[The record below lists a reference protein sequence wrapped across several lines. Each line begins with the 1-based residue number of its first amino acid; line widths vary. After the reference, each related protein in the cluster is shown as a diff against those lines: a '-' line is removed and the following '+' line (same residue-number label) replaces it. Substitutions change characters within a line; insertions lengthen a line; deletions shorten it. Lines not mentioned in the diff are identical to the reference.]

1 MKKPNREAAYT
12 SKLKLYD
19 SEEEEDYESSSSE
32 GVVNQCIYALIIL
45 QVIFFWVKIWNRNWI
60 FVVGVYIGGWD
71 RARTSRRYIRGASEG
86 QIRWIAFGFP
96 ETERREKGQA
106 G

>member
-19 SEEEEDYESSSSE
+19 SEEEEEEDYESSSSE

-45 QVIFFWVKIWNRNWI
+45 QVIFFWVKI
-60 FVVGVYIGGWD
+60 
-71 RARTSRRYIRGASEG
+71 
-86 QIRWIAFGFP
+86 
-96 ETERREKGQA
+96 
-106 G
+106 